1 MAQIPRALLQ
11 RWLVQA
17 ERWWCMTNNRYLKRW
32 DNSVQNNYGK
42 PSIAL
47 VKGKGIVVTDA
58 DGKSYLDFLGGIAT
72 SVLGHAHPAI
82 VKAVTKQVSTLSH
95 VSNFYAHPNAI
106 ELAEKLVGM
115 TGDESAK
122 VFFCQ
127 SGAEAN
133 EAALKLSRR
142 TGKVRV
148 VAAQGAFHGRTMGAL
163 SLTGQPSKREPF
175 LPLIKGVKHVPYG
188 DIDAMRKAVTKKT
201 AMVIIEPIMGEAGV
215 IVPPADYLQELRLLC
230 DKSGA
235 LLVIDAVQ
243 TGMGRTGDWFG
254 YEYSGITPD
263 VITLA
268 KGLGGG
274 LPLGAMIALGKA
286 ADLFQP
292 GDHGSTFGGNPV
304 TTSAGLAAIKFIEA
318 QEILS
323 KVEKQGAH
331 LMQEL
336 ALIPGV
342 KEVRGAGLL
351 LGIEL
356 DSIKVAVFADA
367 MRDAGVLVNAA
378 NPTTI
383 RIAPALI
390 VSDAQINRFIT
401 IFRKVIA
408 DVK

>member
-1 MAQIPRALLQ
+1 MIN
-11 RWLVQA
+11 RWS
-17 ERWWCMTNNRYLKRW
+17 
-32 DNSVQNNYGK
+32 NSVQNNYGS

-58 DGKSYLDFLGGIAT
+58 DGKKYLDFLGGIAT
-72 SVLGHAHPAI
+72 NILGHAHPAI
-82 VKAVTKQVSTLSH
+82 VKAVNKQVSILSH
-95 VSNFYAHPNAI
+95 VSNFYVHPNAV
-106 ELAEKLVGM
+106 ELAEKLASM
-115 TGDESAK
+115 TGDKSAK

-175 LPLIKGVKHVPYG
+175 LPLVKGVKHVPYG
-188 DIDAMRKAVTKKT
+188 DIEAMRKAVTKKT

-215 IVPPADYLQELRLLC
+215 IVPPADYLQELRALC
-230 DKSGA
+230 DAKGA

-304 TTSAGLAAIKFIEA
+304 TTAAGLAAIKFIES
-318 QEILS
+318 QKLLK
-323 KVEKQGAH
+323 KVEKQGAY

-342 KEVRGAGLL
+342 SEVRGAGLL

-356 DSIKVAVFADA
+356 ENLKSSDVAIALQKS
-367 MRDAGVLVNAA
+367 GVLVNAA

-383 RIAPALI
+383 RLAPALI
-390 VSDAQINRFIT
+390 VTDVQIKKFISIFKKVMSDG
-401 IFRKVIA
+401 K
-408 DVK
+408 

>member
-1 MAQIPRALLQ
+1 
-11 RWLVQA
+11 
-17 ERWWCMTNNRYLKRW
+17 MTNANFLNRW
-32 DNSVQNNYGK
+32 DSSLQNNYGK
-42 PSIAL
+42 PSITL
-47 VKGKGIVVTDA
+47 VKGKGILVTDA
-58 DGKSYLDFLGGIAT
+58 DGMTYMDFLGGIAT
-72 SVLGHAHPAI
+72 SILGHAHPAI
-82 VKAVTKQVSTLSH
+82 VKAVTKQISTLSH
-95 VSNFYAHPNAI
+95 ISNFYAHPNAI
-106 ELAEKLVGM
+106 ALAEKLTRM
-115 TGDESAK
+115 TGDKNAK

-188 DIDAMRKAVTKKT
+188 DIAAMRKAVSKKT

-215 IVPPADYLQELRLLC
+215 IVPPQDYLQQLRQIC
-230 DKSGA
+230 NENGA
-235 LLVIDAVQ
+235 LLVFDAVQ

-304 TTSAGLAAIKFIEA
+304 TTAAGLAAIDFIESK
-318 QEILS
+318 EILS

-331 LMQEL
+331 LIQEL

-356 DSIKVAVFADA
+356 ESLKAADISDA
-367 MRDAGVLVNAA
+367 MRNAGVLVNAA
-378 NPTTI
+378 NATTI

-390 VSDAQINRFIT
+390 VTDSQIQKFISIFKKVMSDA
-401 IFRKVIA
+401 K
-408 DVK
+408 

>member
-1 MAQIPRALLQ
+1 MTNKKYLQ
-11 RWLVQA
+11 RWDSSL
-17 ERWWCMTNNRYLKRW
+17 
-32 DNSVQNNYGK
+32 QNNYGK

-58 DGKSYLDFLGGIAT
+58 DGKTYLDFLGGIAT
-72 SVLGHAHPAI
+72 SILGHAHPAI
-82 VKAVTKQVSTLSH
+82 VKAVTKQISILSH

-106 ELAEKLVGM
+106 ELAEKLAAM
-115 TGDESAK
+115 TGDKNAR

-188 DIDAMRKAVTKKT
+188 DIDAMRKAISKKT

-215 IVPPADYLQELRLLC
+215 VVPPPDYLQELRRLC
-230 DKSGA
+230 DKNGS

-286 ADLFQP
+286 ADLFQA

-304 TTSAGLAAIKFIEA
+304 TTAAGLAAIKFIET
-318 QEILS
+318 QDILQ
-323 KVEKQGAH
+323 KVEEQGLY

-351 LGIEL
+351 IGIEL
-356 DSIKVAVFADA
+356 ESLKASEVSDA
-367 MRDAGVLVNAA
+367 MREAGVLVNAA
-378 NPTTI
+378 SGTTI

-390 VSDAQINRFIT
+390 VTDAQINKFIAT
-401 IFRKVIA
+401 FRKVITDA
-408 DVK
+408 K

>member
-1 MAQIPRALLQ
+1 MSNKKFL
-11 RWLVQA
+11 
-17 ERWWCMTNNRYLKRW
+17 TRW
-32 DNSVQNNYGK
+32 DASLQNNYGK
-42 PSIAL
+42 PAITL

-58 DGKSYLDFLGGIAT
+58 DGKTYLDFLGGIAT
-72 SVLGHAHPAI
+72 SILGHAHPAI
-82 VKAVTKQVSTLSH
+82 VKAVTKQVSVLSH

-106 ELAEKLVGM
+106 ALAEKLTKM
-115 TGDESAK
+115 TGDKNAK

-188 DIDAMRKAVTKKT
+188 DIDAMRKAITKKT

-215 IVPPADYLQELRLLC
+215 IVPPAEYLQQLRELC
-230 DKSGA
+230 DKNAS

-304 TTSAGLAAIKFIEA
+304 TTAAGLAAIEFIESKK
-318 QEILS
+318 ILA

-356 DSIKVAVFADA
+356 ESLKASDVSDA
-367 MRDAGVLVNAA
+367 MRSAGVLVNAA
-378 NPTTI
+378 NATTI

-390 VSDAQINRFIT
+390 VTDAQIDKFISL
-401 IFRKVIA
+401 FRKVIA
-408 DVK
+408 DGK

>member
-1 MAQIPRALLQ
+1 
-11 RWLVQA
+11 
-17 ERWWCMTNNRYLKRW
+17 MTNKKMINRW
-32 DNSVQNNYGK
+32 SSVVQNNYGT

-47 VKGKGIVVTDA
+47 VRGKGIIVTDA
-58 DGKSYLDFLGGIAT
+58 DGKQYLDFLGGIAT
-72 SVLGHAHPAI
+72 SILGHAHPAI

-95 VSNFYAHPNAI
+95 VSNFYAHPNAVQ
-106 ELAEKLVGM
+106 LAEKLTAM
-115 TGDESAK
+115 TGDTNAK

-188 DIDAMRKAVTKKT
+188 DIEAMRKAVTKKT

-215 IVPPADYLQELRLLC
+215 IVPPPDYLQQLRNLC
-230 DKSGA
+230 DEKGA

-286 ADLFQP
+286 AELFQP

-304 TTSAGLAAIKFIEA
+304 TTAAGLAAINFIET
-318 QEILS
+318 QKILA
-323 KVEKQGAH
+323 KVEKQGAE

-336 ALIPGV
+336 ALVPGV
-342 KEVRGAGLL
+342 SEVRGAGLL

-356 DSIKVAVFADA
+356 TTAKASDIATAL
-367 MRDAGVLVNAA
+367 RDAGVLVNAA
-378 NPTTI
+378 NATTI

-390 VSDAQINRFIT
+390 VSDAQIKKFIS
-401 IFRKVIA
+401 IFKKVMNNA
-408 DVK
+408 K

>member
-1 MAQIPRALLQ
+1 
-11 RWLVQA
+11 
-17 ERWWCMTNNRYLKRW
+17 MTNKKMLNRWNTVL
-32 DNSVQNNYGK
+32 QNNYGT

-47 VKGKGIVVTDA
+47 IKGKGIVVTDA
-58 DGKSYLDFLGGIAT
+58 DGRDYLDFLGGIAT
-72 SVLGHAHPAI
+72 SILGHAHPAI
-82 VKAVTKQVSTLSH
+82 VKAVSKQVSILGH

-106 ELAEKLVGM
+106 FLAEKLVRM
-115 TGDESAK
+115 TGDKGAK

-133 EAALKLSRR
+133 EAAFKLSRR

-163 SLTGQPSKREPF
+163 SLTGQPAKREPF

-188 DIDAMRKAVTKKT
+188 DIGAMRKAVTKKT

-215 IVPPADYLQELRLLC
+215 IVPPADYLQQLRTLC
-230 DKSGA
+230 GEKGA

-286 ADLFQP
+286 AELFQP

-304 TTSAGLAAIKFIEA
+304 TTAAGLAAIDVIE
-318 QEILS
+318 S
-323 KVEKQGAH
+323 KKLLAKVKKQGAY
-331 LMQEL
+331 LIQEL

-356 DSIKVAVFADA
+356 DSLKASDIATA
-367 MRDAGVLVNAA
+367 MRNAGVLVNAA
-378 NPTTI
+378 NETTI

-390 VSDAQINRFIT
+390 VTDAQINKFIS
-401 IFRKVIA
+401 IFRKVIS
-408 DVK
+408 DGK

>member
-1 MAQIPRALLQ
+1 
-11 RWLVQA
+11 
-17 ERWWCMTNNRYLKRW
+17 MTNKTMINRW
-32 DNSVQNNYGK
+32 SNSVQNNYGS

-58 DGKSYLDFLGGIAT
+58 DGKQYLDFLGGIAT
-72 SVLGHAHPAI
+72 NILGHAHPAI
-82 VKAVTKQVSTLSH
+82 VKAVTKQVSILSH
-95 VSNFYAHPNAI
+95 VSNFYVHPNAV
-106 ELAEKLVGM
+106 ELAEKLASM
-115 TGDESAK
+115 TGDKSAK

-142 TGKVRV
+142 TGRVRI

-175 LPLIKGVKHVPYG
+175 LPLVKGVKHVPYG
-188 DIDAMRKAVTKKT
+188 DIEAMRKAVTKKT
-201 AMVIIEPIMGEAGV
+201 AMVIIEPIMGETGV
-215 IVPPADYLQELRLLC
+215 IVPPAEYLRELRALC
-230 DKSGA
+230 NAKGA

-304 TTSAGLAAIKFIEA
+304 TTSAGLAAIKFIES
-318 QEILS
+318 QKILK
-323 KVEKQGAH
+323 KVEKQGAY

-356 DSIKVAVFADA
+356 ENLKSSDVASALQKS
-367 MRDAGVLVNAA
+367 GVLVNAA

-383 RIAPALI
+383 RLAPALI
-390 VSDAQINRFIT
+390 VTDVQIKKFIT
-401 IFRKVIA
+401 IFKKVMN
-408 DVK
+408 DGK

>member
-1 MAQIPRALLQ
+1 
-11 RWLVQA
+11 
-17 ERWWCMTNNRYLKRW
+17 
-32 DNSVQNNYGK
+32 
-42 PSIAL
+42 
-47 VKGKGIVVTDA
+47 
-58 DGKSYLDFLGGIAT
+58 
-72 SVLGHAHPAI
+72 
-82 VKAVTKQVSTLSH
+82 
-95 VSNFYAHPNAI
+95 
-106 ELAEKLVGM
+106 
-115 TGDESAK
+115 

-142 TGKVRV
+142 TGKVRI

-163 SLTGQPSKREPF
+163 SLTGQPAKREPF
-175 LPLIKGVKHVPYG
+175 LPLVKGVKHVPFG
-188 DIDAMRKAVTKKT
+188 DIEAMRKAVTKKT

-215 IVPPADYLQELRLLC
+215 IVPPADYLRELRALC
-230 DKSGA
+230 DAKGA

-304 TTSAGLAAIKFIEA
+304 TTAAGLAAIKCIET
-318 QEILS
+318 EKILK
-323 KVEKQGAH
+323 KVEKQGVY

-336 ALIPGV
+336 AVIPGV
-342 KEVRGAGLL
+342 AEVRGAGLL

-356 DSIKVAVFADA
+356 ENLKAADIA
-367 MRDAGVLVNAA
+367 KALQNEGVLVNAA
-378 NPTTI
+378 NATTI
-383 RIAPALI
+383 RLAPALI
-390 VSDAQINRFIT
+390 VTDAQLKKFVS
-401 IFRKVIA
+401 IFKKVMS
-408 DVK
+408 DGK

>member
-1 MAQIPRALLQ
+1 
-11 RWLVQA
+11 
-17 ERWWCMTNNRYLKRW
+17 MTNKTMINRW
-32 DNSVQNNYGK
+32 SNSVQNNYGS

-58 DGKSYLDFLGGIAT
+58 DGKQYLDFLGGIAT
-72 SVLGHAHPAI
+72 NILGHAHPAI
-82 VKAVTKQVSTLSH
+82 VKAITKQVSILSH
-95 VSNFYAHPNAI
+95 VSNFYVHPNAV
-106 ELAEKLVGM
+106 ELAEKLASM
-115 TGDESAK
+115 TGDNGAK

-188 DIDAMRKAVTKKT
+188 DIEAMRKAVSKKT

-215 IVPPADYLQELRLLC
+215 IVPPADYLQELRTLC
-230 DKSGA
+230 DAKGA

-304 TTSAGLAAIKFIEA
+304 TTAAGLVAIKFIES
-318 QEILS
+318 QKLLK
-323 KVEKQGAH
+323 KVERQGAY

-342 KEVRGAGLL
+342 AEVRGAGLL

-356 DSIKVAVFADA
+356 ESLKSSDVANALQKC
-367 MRDAGVLVNAA
+367 GVLVNAA

-383 RIAPALI
+383 RLAPALI
-390 VSDAQINRFIT
+390 VTDAQIKKFIS
-401 IFRKVIA
+401 IFKKVIN
-408 DVK
+408 DGK

>member
-1 MAQIPRALLQ
+1 
-11 RWLVQA
+11 
-17 ERWWCMTNNRYLKRW
+17 MTNKKYLNRWNASL
-32 DNSVQNNYGK
+32 QGNYGK
-42 PSIAL
+42 PAITL
-47 VKGKGIVVTDA
+47 VKGKGITVTDA
-58 DGKSYLDFLGGIAT
+58 DGKIYLDFLGGIAT
-72 SVLGHAHPAI
+72 NILGHAHPAI

-106 ELAEKLVGM
+106 ELAEKLTAM
-115 TGDESAK
+115 TGDKKAK

-142 TGKVRV
+142 TGRVRV

-188 DIDAMRKAVTKKT
+188 DIDAMRKAVSKKT

-215 IVPPADYLQELRLLC
+215 IVPPADYLQQLRQLC
-230 DKSGA
+230 DKNGS

-286 ADLFQP
+286 AELFQP

-304 TTSAGLAAIKFIEA
+304 TTAAALATIDFIES
-318 QEILS
+318 QQILN
-323 KVEKQGAH
+323 KVKKQGAH
-331 LMQEL
+331 LIQEL
-336 ALIPGV
+336 AIIPGV

-356 DSIKVAVFADA
+356 ESLKASDVSDS
-367 MRDAGVLVNAA
+367 MREAGVLVNAA
-378 NPTTI
+378 NATTI

-390 VSDAQINRFIT
+390 VSDTQIAKFIS
-401 IFRKVIA
+401 IFKKVISDA
-408 DVK
+408 E

>member
-1 MAQIPRALLQ
+1 
-11 RWLVQA
+11 
-17 ERWWCMTNNRYLKRW
+17 MTNKTMINRW
-32 DNSVQNNYGK
+32 SQSVQNNYGS
-42 PSIAL
+42 PTIAL

-58 DGKSYLDFLGGIAT
+58 DGKQYLDFLGGIAT
-72 SVLGHAHPAI
+72 NILGHAHPAI
-82 VKAVTKQVSTLSH
+82 VKAVSKQVSILSH
-95 VSNFYAHPNAI
+95 VSNFYVHPNAV
-106 ELAEKLVGM
+106 ELAEKLVSM
-115 TGDESAK
+115 TGDKGAK

-175 LPLIKGVKHVPYG
+175 LPLVKGVKHVPYG
-188 DIDAMRKAVTKKT
+188 DIEAMRKAVTKKT

-215 IVPPADYLQELRLLC
+215 IVPPAGYLRQLRELC
-230 DKSGA
+230 DAKGS

-304 TTSAGLAAIKFIEA
+304 TTAAGLAAIKFIES
-318 QEILS
+318 QKLLK

-342 KEVRGAGLL
+342 AEVRGAGLL

-356 DSIKVAVFADA
+356 EKLKSSDVASALQKE
-367 MRDAGVLVNAA
+367 GVLVNAA

-383 RIAPALI
+383 RLAPALI
-390 VSDAQINRFIT
+390 VSDAQIKKFIT
-401 IFRKVIA
+401 IFKKVMS
-408 DVK
+408 DGK

>member
-1 MAQIPRALLQ
+1 MIN
-11 RWLVQA
+11 RWS
-17 ERWWCMTNNRYLKRW
+17 
-32 DNSVQNNYGK
+32 NSVQNNYGS

-47 VKGKGIVVTDA
+47 VKGKGLVVTDA
-58 DGKSYLDFLGGIAT
+58 DGKQYLDFLGGIAT
-72 SVLGHAHPAI
+72 NILGHAHPAI
-82 VKAVTKQVSTLSH
+82 VKAVSKQVSILSH
-95 VSNFYAHPNAI
+95 VSNFYVHPNAV
-106 ELAEKLVGM
+106 ELAEKLASM
-115 TGDESAK
+115 TGDKSAK

-175 LPLIKGVKHVPYG
+175 LPLVKGVKHVPYG
-188 DIDAMRKAVTKKT
+188 DIEAMRKAVNKKT

-215 IVPPADYLQELRLLC
+215 IVPPADYLQELRALC
-230 DKSGA
+230 DAKGA

-274 LPLGAMIALGKA
+274 FPLGAMIALGKA

-304 TTSAGLAAIKFIEA
+304 TTAAGLAAIKFIES
-318 QEILS
+318 QKLLK
-323 KVEKQGAH
+323 KVEKQGAY

-342 KEVRGAGLL
+342 SEVRGAGLL

-356 DSIKVAVFADA
+356 ENLKSSDVAGALQKS
-367 MRDAGVLVNAA
+367 GVLVNAA

-383 RIAPALI
+383 RLAPALI
-390 VSDAQINRFIT
+390 VTDVQIKKFIS
-401 IFRKVIA
+401 IFKKVMS

>member
-1 MAQIPRALLQ
+1 
-11 RWLVQA
+11 
-17 ERWWCMTNNRYLKRW
+17 MTNKTVINRWKS
-32 DNSVQNNYGK
+32 SVQNNYGS

-47 VKGKGIVVTDA
+47 VKGKGLVVTDA
-58 DGKSYLDFLGGIAT
+58 DGKQYLDFLGGIAT
-72 SVLGHAHPAI
+72 NILGHAHPAI
-82 VKAVTKQVSTLSH
+82 VKAVTKQVATLTH
-95 VSNFYAHPNAI
+95 VSNFYAHPNAV
-106 ELAEKLVGM
+106 ELAEKLASM
-115 TGDESAK
+115 TGNKSAK
-122 VFFCQ
+122 VFLCQ

-142 TGKVRV
+142 IGRMRI

-188 DIDAMRKAVTKKT
+188 DIEAMRKAVTRKT
-201 AMVIIEPIMGEAGV
+201 AMIIIEPIMGEAGV
-215 IVPPADYLQELRLLC
+215 KVPPADYLQELRAIC
-230 DKSGA
+230 DAKGA

-304 TTSAGLAAIKFIEA
+304 TTAAALAAIKFIEI
-318 QEILS
+318 QKILQ
-323 KVEKQGAH
+323 KVEKQGAY

-336 ALIPGV
+336 AVIPGV
-342 KEVRGAGLL
+342 AEVRGAGLL

-356 DSIKVAVFADA
+356 ESMKAADIA
-367 MRDAGVLVNAA
+367 KALQDQGVLVNAA

-383 RIAPALI
+383 RLAPAL
-390 VSDAQINRFIT
+390 VVTDAQIKKFVA
-401 IFRKVIA
+401 IFKKVMS
-408 DVK
+408 DGK

>member
-1 MAQIPRALLQ
+1 
-11 RWLVQA
+11 
-17 ERWWCMTNNRYLKRW
+17 
-32 DNSVQNNYGK
+32 
-42 PSIAL
+42 
-47 VKGKGIVVTDA
+47 
-58 DGKSYLDFLGGIAT
+58 
-72 SVLGHAHPAI
+72 
-82 VKAVTKQVSTLSH
+82 
-95 VSNFYAHPNAI
+95 
-106 ELAEKLVGM
+106 M
-115 TGDESAK
+115 TGDKTAR

-142 TGKVRV
+142 TGRNRI

-175 LPLIKGVKHVPYG
+175 LPLVKGVKHVPFG
-188 DIDAMRKAVTKKT
+188 DIDAMRRAINRKT

-215 IVPPADYLQELRLLC
+215 IIPPSDYLAGVRTLC
-230 DKSGA
+230 DKHGA

-286 ADLFQP
+286 ATLFQP

-304 TTSAGLAAIKFIEA
+304 TTAAGLAAIAVIE
-318 QEILS
+318 
-323 KVEKQGAH
+323 KEKLIEKAVLH
-331 LMQEL
+331 HEYLLAEL
-336 ALIPGV
+336 AVIKGV

-351 LGIEL
+351 IGIEL
-356 DSIKVAVFADA
+356 DAPTAKEFAA
-367 MRDAGVLVNAA
+367 KMQQSGVLVNAA
-378 NPTTI
+378 NESTI

-390 VSDAQINRFIT
+390 VTQAQLMKFVF
-401 IFRKVIA
+401 IFRKVIS
-408 DVK
+408 DGK

>member
-1 MAQIPRALLQ
+1 
-11 RWLVQA
+11 
-17 ERWWCMTNNRYLKRW
+17 MTNKTMINRW
-32 DNSVQNNYGK
+32 SNAVQNNYGS
-42 PSIAL
+42 PTIAL

-58 DGKSYLDFLGGIAT
+58 DGKQYLDFLGGIAT
-72 SVLGHAHPAI
+72 NILGHAHPAI
-82 VKAVTKQVSTLSH
+82 VKAVSKQVSVLSH
-95 VSNFYAHPNAI
+95 VSNFYVHPNAV
-106 ELAEKLVGM
+106 ELAEKLGSM
-115 TGDESAK
+115 TGDKTAK

-142 TGKVRV
+142 TGKVRI

-188 DIDAMRKAVTKKT
+188 NIEAMRKAVSKKT

-215 IVPPADYLQELRLLC
+215 IVPPADYLQELRALC
-230 DKSGA
+230 DAKGA

-254 YEYSGITPD
+254 YEYSGISPD

-304 TTSAGLAAIKFIEA
+304 TTAAGLAAIKFIES
-318 QEILS
+318 QKLLK
-323 KVEKQGAH
+323 KVEKQGAY

-342 KEVRGAGLL
+342 SEVRGAGLL

-356 DSIKVAVFADA
+356 ENLKSSDVAGALQKE
-367 MRDAGVLVNAA
+367 GVLVNAA
-378 NPTTI
+378 NATTI
-383 RIAPALI
+383 RLAPALI
-390 VSDAQINRFIT
+390 VTDVQIKKFIT
-401 IFRKVIA
+401 TFKKVMS
-408 DVK
+408 DGK